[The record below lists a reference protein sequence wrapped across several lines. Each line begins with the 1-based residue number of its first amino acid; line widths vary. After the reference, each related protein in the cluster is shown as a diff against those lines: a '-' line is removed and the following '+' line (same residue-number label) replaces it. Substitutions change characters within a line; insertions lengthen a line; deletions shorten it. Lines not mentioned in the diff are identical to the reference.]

1 MKNQSMMLHVR
12 WLMVLVLSF
21 IIYHLSFS
29 SAAAQSRDQQLRTR
43 VDSALTARY
52 YKTPYDTNY
61 VVRPE
66 GSLTLKLRLNQSGD
80 AFHVKDDN
88 ESVRAKADLSTRRKT
103 TISIGASY
111 RGISAALAINP
122 AKLSGAYKDYE
133 FSLSYYSSKL
143 SLDASYHRATTLSG
157 DVRHGD
163 NMERLE
169 SGDVKLKMA
178 NLAGYY
184 VFNHR
189 RFSYP
194 AAFTQSYIQRR
205 SAGSWL
211 AGISYQGG
219 SISTRDELK
228 ERDPNAHDVY
238 IHIGHFGIGGGY
250 GYNWVPGNKWLLHL
264 SVVPTVVIYSNN
276 YMEINDERKE
286 SGHVRLNMIFNQRAA
301 IVYNFSPRFFAGTS
315 LVMHNSIFKDNLI
328 TVNQNKWRARAF
340 VGMRL

>member
-103 TISIGASY
+103 TISIGGSY

-122 AKLSGAYKDYE
+122 AKLSGA
-133 FSLSYYSSKL
+133 
-143 SLDASYHRATTLSG
+143 
-157 DVRHGD
+157 
-163 NMERLE
+163 
-169 SGDVKLKMA
+169 
-178 NLAGYY
+178 
-184 VFNHR
+184 
-189 RFSYP
+189 
-194 AAFTQSYIQRR
+194 
-205 SAGSWL
+205 
-211 AGISYQGG
+211 
-219 SISTRDELK
+219 
-228 ERDPNAHDVY
+228 
-238 IHIGHFGIGGGY
+238 
-250 GYNWVPGNKWLLHL
+250 
-264 SVVPTVVIYSNN
+264 
-276 YMEINDERKE
+276 
-286 SGHVRLNMIFNQRAA
+286 
-301 IVYNFSPRFFAGTS
+301 
-315 LVMHNSIFKDNLI
+315 
-328 TVNQNKWRARAF
+328 
-340 VGMRL
+340 